1 MKNNLKYPFDPVV
14 KILGIAFII
23 NTITATA
30 HLTYDMDYENSKI
43 LTYLLDMIG
52 TSLLLFVPTC
62 LVILLLAS
70 MRETLGNYRTFWF
83 IFIMG
88 IAGPLIMFFLFEN
101 IFEQYTQHPSTLVT
115 ISIFGMLT
123 AITFYYTAISGDT
136 DQKEET
142 V

>member
-23 NTITATA
+23 NTITSTA
-30 HLTYDMDYENSKI
+30 HLTYDMDYEYIKVF
-43 LTYLLDMIG
+43 TYFLNMMGI
-52 TSLLLFVPTC
+52 SLLLFVPGC

-70 MRETLGNYRTFWF
+70 LRNTLGPHKTFWL
-83 IFIMG
+83 IFVMG
-88 IAGPLIMFFLFEN
+88 IAGPLIMFFLYEN

-123 AITFYYTAISGDT
+123 AITFYYTAIIGDT
-136 DQKEET
+136 GKHEGKI
-142 V
+142 